1 MNQGLPGSGLD
12 TSERD
17 ELRLEAQTM
26 SLYVAV
32 VLLATLTALS
42 HEATGS
48 HPRVLAVVWGT
59 AIGLA
64 LAHVYAFSLAARRV
78 RAAPQ
83 AKRAAALAAG
93 QVLGAMAVAV
103 VVSVPV
109 LLLPEGSDVAAARLV
124 LAGLVGL
131 SGYLV
136 ARDAG
141 RSWPVALVAGL
152 IVLVVGMAVA
162 LLKNILASH

>member
-1 MNQGLPGSGLD
+1 
-12 TSERD
+12 
-17 ELRLEAQTM
+17 
-26 SLYVAV
+26 
-32 VLLATLTALS
+32 
-42 HEATGS
+42 
-48 HPRVLAVVWGT
+48 
-59 AIGLA
+59 
-64 LAHVYAFSLAARRV
+64 
-78 RAAPQ
+78 
-83 AKRAAALAAG
+83 
-93 QVLGAMAVAV
+93 MAVAV